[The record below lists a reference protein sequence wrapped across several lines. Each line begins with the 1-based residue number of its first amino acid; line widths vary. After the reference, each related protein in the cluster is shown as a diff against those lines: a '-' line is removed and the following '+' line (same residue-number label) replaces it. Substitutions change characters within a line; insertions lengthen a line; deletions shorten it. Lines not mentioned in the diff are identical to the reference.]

1 MTLTSSGMLPGSASA
16 GDTLKPLPEAP
27 SLPTMYGVVRR
38 KFARASAACRLS
50 FGRSTAQVWQLNRP
64 RRDKSSRTGG
74 GTERSL
80 RLTRAIGLAHRPL
93 PVRWSSTPWHPRRLW
108 STESENG
115 GRTEPVYRV
124 EPRLGHRKGERGA
137 RTGASDPVLP
147 TILSHGELH
156 ICWLDIAV

>member
-1 MTLTSSGMLPGSASA
+1 MSLCWLKGMPFGLLMMSSVRKRRLKCLNFSKEGLSRSGPQKRNTHSSGPE
-16 GDTLKPLPEAP
+16 PLA
-27 SLPTMYGVVRR
+27 L
-38 KFARASAACRLS
+38 
-50 FGRSTAQVWQLNRP
+50 LNRP